1 MRTFFEFKRTLLLIL
16 ALSCASIAHTQ
27 DAGLFWKYKSYDG
40 AIALRIPGA
49 VSGIG
54 SLFAREPEE
63 RKLLGRMRATR
74 VLIFE
79 DGSPVTARDT
89 ERFNSKARRRQLEE
103 IITVRSGKDHF
114 QILAKEKKGVLRKLV
129 VFFHADEVTGLISV
143 KGRFRLDDLN
153 RLIRKAEELSDEKPG
168 KLPASVPVI
177 RA

>member
-1 MRTFFEFKRTLLLIL
+1 MRTFFEFKRILLLIL
-16 ALSCASIAHTQ
+16 ALSCTSIAHTQ

-63 RKLLGRMRATR
+63 RKLLRRMRATR

-103 IITVRSGKDHF
+103 IITVRSGKDYF

>member
-1 MRTFFEFKRTLLLIL
+1 MRTFFEFKRISLLFL
-16 ALSCASIAHTQ
+16 ALTYASIAHAQ

-49 VSGIG
+49 ISGIG

-63 RKLLGRMRATR
+63 RMLLRRMGTTR
-74 VLIFE
+74 ILIFE

-89 ERFNSKARRRQLEE
+89 ERFNRKAKHRMLEE
-103 IITVRSGKDHF
+103 IITVRSGKDRF
-114 QILAKEKKGVLRKLV
+114 QIMAREKKGVLRKLV
-129 VFFHADEVTGLISV
+129 IFFHAEEVTGLISV
-143 KGRFRLDDLN
+143 RGRFRLDDLN
-153 RLIRKAEELSDEKPG
+153 RLIRKAEEWTDEKPG

>member
-1 MRTFFEFKRTLLLIL
+1 MRTIFDTGRIWLLL
-16 ALSCASIAHTQ
+16 LSMTLTSGATAQ

-40 AIALRIPGA
+40 AIAMRIPGA

-63 RKLLGRMRATR
+63 RKLLRRMRATR

-79 DGSPVTARDT
+79 EVSPVTARDT

>member
-1 MRTFFEFKRTLLLIL
+1 MRTFIEFKRILLLIP
-16 ALSCASIAHTQ
+16 ALLCASIAHTQ

-40 AIALRIPGA
+40 AVALRIPGA

-63 RKLLGRMRATR
+63 RMLLRRMGTTR

-79 DGSPVTARDT
+79 DGSPVTARDK
-89 ERFNSKARRRQLEE
+89 ERFNSRARHRKLEE
-103 IITVRSGKDHF
+103 IIAVRSGKDRF
-114 QILAKEKKGVLRKLV
+114 QIMAKEKKGVLRKLV
-129 VFFHADEVTGLISV
+129 IFFHAEEVTGLISV
-143 KGRFRLDDLN
+143 RGRFRLDDLN
-153 RLIRKAEELSDEKPG
+153 RLIRKAEEWTDEKPG

>member
-1 MRTFFEFKRTLLLIL
+1 MFEFKRTLLLVL
-16 ALSCASIAHTQ
+16 VVAYASIAHTQ

-49 VSGIG
+49 ISGIG

-63 RKLLGRMRATR
+63 RTLLRRMSTTR
-74 VLIFE
+74 ILIFE

-89 ERFNSKARRRQLEE
+89 ERFNRKARHRMLEE
-103 IITVRSGKDHF
+103 IITVRSGKDCF
-114 QILAKEKKGVLRKLV
+114 QIMAREKKGVLRKV
-129 VFFHADEVTGLISV
+129 VIFFHAEDVTGLISV
-143 KGRFRLDDLN
+143 RGRFRLDDLN